1 MRTFRLIRDEDPTG
15 ISGTGSVAE
24 GVEFDDGTVAMRW
37 EGPIQRDWGLIE
49 PTTVLHPNIA
59 NVENLHGHN
68 GVTHIEWEDSD
79 E

>member
-1 MRTFRLIRDEDPTG
+1 VRTFRLIRDADPSG

-68 GVTHIEWEDSD
+68 GQTHIEWENPD

>member
-37 EGPIQRDWGLIE
+37 EGPIRPPSFI
-49 PTTVLHPNIA
+49 PTSPTSRTSTA
-59 NVENLHGHN
+59 TTE
-68 GVTHIEWEDSD
+68 
-79 E
+79 